1 MKTTI
6 NVQLGPYNFPFEL
19 EAYEFL
25 KHYLDK
31 VNDVFAHEESKD
43 EILEDIETRI
53 GELLQQNRLI
63 KAFPVDAEEIKCI
76 TVIMGDFAEINGD
89 ANKSGKTRQSLQD
102 EELEGHPRRRIY
114 RDQDDAAIGGV
125 CSGLSYYLGWDPVV
139 LRIIMVVL
147 LLVSFGTFFMAY
159 LIAWAV
165 IPAAKT
171 TSEKLMM
178 RGNAVNLDN
187 IQQHVKAEANRANR
201 NVKRWGRKLED
212 SIQGNAKT
220 STIWRFFRLLVGFVL
235 LSFGIALLFF
245 ITIFMAWSEGGE
257 FIFFGGNIH
266 DFTSWVAPDGIGEYM
281 LTGIG
286 LIVLAPAVSL
296 LYTGMHYLLGLKL
309 QRKWIYLFSTLCFIT
324 GLLICTYTGI
334 RLGKE
339 FDTEGVVSKTIE
351 SPINSGDTLYLN
363 ITNDPYF
370 IGRSND
376 EEDVLD
382 MVSMESGS
390 RVISADVEVKL
401 MDTDRDNYWI
411 EVVQSAR
418 GRNLSQAGTR
428 ASQLDYQFNWTN
440 NTLTLNPYF
449 KIPEGIPYRAQSIEV
464 MVHVPDG
471 RKVMLNERWG
481 WVSWRDEWKSEM
493 VVNEGGYLHLTK

>member
-25 KHYLDK
+25 KHYLAK
-31 VNDVFAHEESKD
+31 VNDVFAHEESRE

-53 GELLQQNRLI
+53 GELLQQNRLT
-63 KAFPVDAEEIKCI
+63 KSFAVDEAEIKDI
-76 TVIMGDFAEINGD
+76 AVIMGDFAEINGEK
-89 ANKSGKTRQSLQD
+89 NKSGNAERSFQEVDLD
-102 EELEGHPRRRIY
+102 GHPRRRIY

-139 LRIIMVVL
+139 LRIIMVIL

-212 SIQGNAKT
+212 SFQGNAN
-220 STIWRFFRLLVGFVL
+220 SSSIWRFFRLMIGFVL

-281 LTGIG
+281 LAGIG
-286 LIVLAPAVSL
+286 LIVLSPAVSL

-309 QRKWIYLFSTLCFIT
+309 KRKWIYLFSAFCLIA

-339 FDTEGVVSKTIE
+339 FDTEGVVSKTIQ
-351 SPINSGDTLYLN
+351 SPINTGDTLYLN
-363 ITNDPYF
+363 IANDPYF
-370 IGRSND
+370 IGRSNE

-382 MVSMESGS
+382 MVSMEGGA

-428 ASQLDYQFNWTN
+428 ASQMDYQFNWTN
-440 NTLTLNPYF
+440 KTLTLNPYF
-449 KIPEGIPYRAQSIEV
+449 KIPEGLPYRAQNIQV
-464 MVHVPDG
+464 IVYVPKG
-471 RKVMLNERWG
+471 KKVMFNERWG
-481 WVSWRDEWKSEM
+481 WVSWQDQWANHTIINSFGRLSM
-493 VVNEGGYLHLTK
+493 